1 MRGGKMQTERVT
13 HIKAADERQGYVG
26 DVEGSVEGAQRED
39 ERERGRETAEGLR
52 FVLWPMVN

>member
-1 MRGGKMQTERVT
+1 MQTERVT